1 MNNSNNVQSL
11 STPNQ
16 KFVSKKTYVITIV
29 VGLVLLVAFWIWSY
43 FKANSAEKT
52 AEVQKKT
59 MKEQAQKQ
67 LLLAHEDHLRSLTL
81 PFVWAVRTEM
91 LQGNMSQ
98 VNLYMNEMVR
108 EKNFQNIAVIDNK
121 GIIKSS
127 TNKKNEGRP
136 FGEIERSTNLEIND
150 TNVNN
155 VGDSILILTSPIM
168 GFNKKLGTLYL
179 KYSIPKLTFQ
189 EN

>member
-1 MNNSNNVQSL
+1 MNNSDNDQRP
-11 STPNQ
+11 STSNPG
-16 KFVSKKTYVITIV
+16 FVSKKTYVITIV

-43 FKANSAEKT
+43 FEANSAQKK
-52 AEVQKKT
+52 AEVQKQSL
-59 MKEQAQKQ
+59 KEQAHKQ
-67 LLLAHEDHLRSLTL
+67 LLLAHEDHLRLLSL

-108 EKNFQNIAVIDNK
+108 KKNFQNIAVIDNK

-136 FGEIERSTNLEIND
+136 FGEIERSTNLEIDD

-168 GFNKKLGTLYL
+168 GFNNKLGTLYL
-179 KYSIPKLTFQ
+179 KYAMPKLTFQ
-189 EN
+189 DN